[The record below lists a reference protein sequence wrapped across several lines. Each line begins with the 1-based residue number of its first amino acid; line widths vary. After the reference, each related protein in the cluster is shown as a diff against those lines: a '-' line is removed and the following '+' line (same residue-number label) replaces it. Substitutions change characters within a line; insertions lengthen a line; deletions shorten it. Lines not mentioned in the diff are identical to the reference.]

1 MALSRSSRSG
11 RFLRGS
17 SLVVC
22 NSSFQSRVC
31 GGAREADT
39 GSACVL
45 TCSDYPLLLLP
56 PSRQAQRLERAS
68 WRCTE
73 GAWHQEG
80 WLGGRGRVAPVQECA
95 PRSPA
100 LRYRRPQHAHSPWH
114 ALPGEQSSCIPGTE
128 WQSSRTGGVGPC
140 RSGGMGEWGIPPSL
154 VPSCELL
161 FSEVPAVLAFLA
173 QRCHPEVRSKWVPL
187 PELLPP

>member
-31 GGAREADT
+31 GGAREADA
-39 GSACVL
+39 GSVCVL
-45 TCSDYPLLLLP
+45 PDLTI
-56 PSRQAQRLERAS
+56 PSPSTSQQTGPQRLEGAS

-100 LRYRRPQHAHSPWH
+100 SRYRRPQHAHSPWH
-114 ALPGEQSSCIPGTE
+114 APPGELSSCIPGTE

-140 RSGGMGEWGIPPSL
+140 RSGGRGNG
-154 VPSCELL
+154 V
-161 FSEVPAVLAFLA
+161 FLQA
-173 QRCHPEVRSKWVPL
+173 
-187 PELLPP
+187 